1 MEIKTKRKLVRLR
14 NSAFRRYIRKHE
26 KHLPV
31 LFFMGGFIFD
41 TMTLGRIDRI
51 YDLSILCLHMI
62 FLTVN
67 IYLLN
72 LADDQKWKNT
82 FIERFE
88 IYLPLA
94 IQFSFGALSSAYVIY
109 FSRSVSLSKTAS
121 FFIILVFILFA
132 NELLKKRISNKYLQ
146 FSVLYFLSFTFFSF
160 IIPVFIRKMNQD
172 IFLIS
177 GFTSLAYIFSLLIFI
192 YLVSPSTRKE
202 VHLGKMISMILIL
215 YTTLNF
221 FYFFKLIPPVPLAL
235 EEGIV
240 AHQVEISN
248 DKYKVIYEAD
258 EWYIFWRDHRL
269 EFTHRPN
276 EDVYIFT
283 SIFAPTN
290 LEKAIAH
297 RWKWLNPTTKNW
309 EIVEDIAY
317 EIKGGRTGGY
327 RGYTYKN
334 NVKNG
339 IWKVEV
345 ITVDEELVLGVVDF
359 EIVSGSST
367 KQIDLKERTF

>member
-1 MEIKTKRKLVRLR
+1 
-14 NSAFRRYIRKHE
+14 
-26 KHLPV
+26 
-31 LFFMGGFIFD
+31 
-41 TMTLGRIDRI
+41 
-51 YDLSILCLHMI
+51 
-62 FLTVN
+62 
-67 IYLLN
+67 
-72 LADDQKWKNT
+72 
-82 FIERFE
+82 
-88 IYLPLA
+88 
-94 IQFSFGALSSAYVIY
+94 
-109 FSRSVSLSKTAS
+109 
-121 FFIILVFILFA
+121 
-132 NELLKKRISNKYLQ
+132 
-146 FSVLYFLSFTFFSF
+146 
-160 IIPVFIRKMNQD
+160 MNQD

-235 EEGIV
+235 EDGIV

-269 EFTHRPN
+269 KFTHRLN

-297 RWKWLNPTTKNW
+297 RWKWLNPATKNW

-367 KQIDLKERTF
+367 KQIDLKERRF